1 MLDPFNQMP
10 NGPGN
15 GKTDT
20 GIALGIA
27 GYVLAQ
33 WVMPISVVILVT
45 TTKVTLLSLALFGG
59 GPVALGFLLIAI
71 ALGFLFWGDRLNQEF
86 KRNIS
91 LLPKNTPTAD
101 ASSTADAKK
110 VNSTDRETNTATQ
123 ALNWRNS
130 ELYSTKDL
138 TRSASKL

>member
-1 MLDPFNQMP
+1 MLDPFKQTP

-71 ALGFLFWGDRLNQEF
+71 ALGFIFWGDHLNQGF

-91 LLPKNTPTAD
+91 LLPKNTT
-101 ASSTADAKK
+101 DAKK
-110 VNSTDRETNTATQ
+110 VKSTDRTTNTAEQ

-130 ELYSTKDL
+130 ELYSNKAL
-138 TRSASKL
+138 SRSASKLKLP